1 MVIRVIDRDDLK
13 NFQNLK
19 ALSMTSLNVPLANG
33 HEPFDSC
40 TGKQVVK
47 TIDLIDKAVVRI
59 INMRVRDNKRKT

>member
-19 ALSMTSLNVPLANG
+19 ALSMRSLNVPLANG
-33 HEPFDSC
+33 HGPFDSC